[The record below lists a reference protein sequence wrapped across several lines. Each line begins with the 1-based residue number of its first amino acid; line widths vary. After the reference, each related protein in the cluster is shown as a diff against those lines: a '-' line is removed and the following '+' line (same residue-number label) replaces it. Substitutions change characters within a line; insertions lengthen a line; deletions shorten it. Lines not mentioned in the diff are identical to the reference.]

1 MSAASVDSP
10 ELRVG
15 DRVRIVGRYA
25 HGVGE
30 VLRVQQ
36 TGGLFIADVVFDNQG
51 GRRLETLPVSRLEK
65 ASSPWDRLRAGH
77 YDDPRD
83 FLLRQLAWQF
93 ALGNSGGELSNAKT
107 ALLPH
112 QILLTHDLVKMQRRR
127 VLVADDVGLGKTI
140 ETGMAIRE
148 LITRGEAR
156 RILIITP
163 AGLVKNWQREL
174 RDCFRIEFEI
184 LGTDFQDYAPTSW
197 ENHHRVIASI
207 DTLKR
212 PQRTERLLA
221 APKWDMIVFDEAHH
235 LTRLRYGS
243 KVQATLNY
251 KLADALRGHTRDL
264 LFLSATPHQG
274 DAYQFWSLI
283 HLLDD
288 QLFDSPEAMDAH
300 RGLLNRVIIRR
311 TKREVTDADGRP
323 LFVRRQVTTE
333 RFEPAL
339 REQRF
344 YEKLTNYLKD
354 GYNAAGVGPNGQTSR
369 PSRDQRAI
377 GFVMVA
383 FQKMM
388 SSSPRAIRQALR
400 RRLLVLLVRQQIEV
414 EMRRKSSPS
423 PELSDRYLRLQDE
436 MRNLAKEIYALAPSA
451 STDAQADTCIAQV
464 RERTLKKLIESEDD
478 TNWSLDS
485 DEEGDDG
492 IYGDAEIPD
501 ETAKVRELLRIVP
514 EGVDRKFE
522 RLEMIIG
529 KLRAENPGERFVIFT
544 QYRETMEFLK
554 AELARIVGP
563 ERVVSIQGGPLEDK
577 IAAAEKF
584 WAEDGARIL
593 ISTSAG
599 GEGINLQIARVL
611 FNYDLPWNPMAV
623 EQRIGRIH
631 RFGQKEVSQVYN
643 LVAKDTVEENIYSL
657 LWEKLDH
664 IAKSIGKTDPETGEP
679 LEDFRSDI
687 LGFLGSTPNYQQ
699 LFKQALIDRDYTRTS
714 RELDRM
720 MQTAQKARSALQDL
734 SQDLTSFN
742 LEQYRR
748 ISGQFHLKQLG
759 EWCREAVVRLG
770 GSAVPSG
777 EFWQIM
783 TPEPLKNFANVGA
796 RYDNV
801 TFDRALATRKKGS
814 ELFGMGHPFV
824 DALLIHLQNPPFGAE
839 VACLSGS
846 VDSAKVEARYRVTW
860 DRADKGTFSGVVIV
874 SLNGTARVE
883 ELSRDPGR
891 FSAPSPSTC
900 ASIEPDMEARAE
912 ETLNLWISS
921 RRTEF
926 ADGTIPRW
934 ELLGVSVH
942 G

>member
-1 MSAASVDSP
+1 MSAVEAVAQF
-10 ELRVG
+10 RVG
-15 DRVRIVGRYA
+15 DRVRVAGRYA
-25 HGVGE
+25 SGVGE

-36 TGGLFIADVVFDNQG
+36 TGDMLIADVVFDSQG
-51 GRRLETLPVSRLEK
+51 GRRLETLPITRLER
-65 ASSPWDRLRAGH
+65 AASPWDRLRAGQ
-77 YDDPRD
+77 YDDSRD

-93 ALGNSGGELSNAKT
+93 ALGNSGGELSNART

-148 LITRGEAR
+148 LITRGDTR
-156 RILIITP
+156 RVLVITP

-174 RDCFRIEFEI
+174 RDCFRLEFEI

-212 PQRTERLLA
+212 PQRMDRLLA

-243 KVQATLNY
+243 KVQATQNY
-251 KLADALRGHTRDL
+251 KLAEALRGHTRDL

-274 DAYQFWSLI
+274 DAFQFWSLI

-288 QLFDSPEAMDAH
+288 QLFDSPEALENH

-354 GYNAAGVGPNGQTSR
+354 GYSAAGVGVNGGAGR

-400 RRLLVLLVRQQIEV
+400 RRLLVLLVRQQIDMER
-414 EMRRKSSPS
+414 RRKAAPT
-423 PELSDRYLRLQDE
+423 PELAERVLRMQDE
-436 MRNLAKEIYALAPSA
+436 MRALAKEIYALATSPA
-451 STDAQADTCIAQV
+451 TDAQADTCIAQV
-464 RERTLKKLIESEDD
+464 RERTLKKLIEAEDE

-492 IYGDAEIPD
+492 IYADAEIPD
-501 ETAKVRELLRIVP
+501 ETSKVRELLRVVP

-522 RLEMIIG
+522 RLETIIG
-529 KLRAENPGERFVIFT
+529 KLRSENPNERFVIFT
-544 QYRETMEFLK
+544 QYRETLEFLK
-554 AELARIVGP
+554 AELGRIVGP
-563 ERVVSIQGGPLEDK
+563 ELVVSIQGGPLEDK
-577 IAAAEKF
+577 IAAVEKF
-584 WAEDGARIL
+584 WDEKGARIL
-593 ISTSAG
+593 VSTSAG

-631 RFGQKEVSQVYN
+631 RFGQKDVSQVYN
-643 LVAKDTVEENIYSL
+643 LVAKDTVEENIYTL
-657 LWEKLDH
+657 LWNKLEQ
-664 IAKSIGKTDPETGEP
+664 IAKAIGKTDPETGEP

-699 LFKQALIDRDYTRTS
+699 LFKQALIDRDYARTS

-734 SQDLTSFN
+734 SQDLNSFN

-770 GSAVPSG
+770 GSAVPNG
-777 EFWQIM
+777 DFWQIV
-783 TPEPLKNFANVGA
+783 TPDCLKSYPNVGA

-801 TFDRALATRKKGS
+801 TFDRGLATRKKGS
-814 ELFGMGHPFV
+814 ELFGIGHPFI
-824 DALLIHLQNPPFGAE
+824 DGLIRYLQNPSFAAE
-839 VACLSGS
+839 AACLPGE
-846 VDSAKVEARYRVTW
+846 AGGCNVEARYRVTW
-860 DRADKGTFSGVVIV
+860 DRSEKGAFSGIVIV
-874 SLNGTARVE
+874 SVNGTAKVE

-891 FSAPSPSTC
+891 FNAPQPARC
-900 ASIEPDMEARAE
+900 AVIEADAEQRAE

-926 ADGTIPRW
+926 AEGTIPRW

>member
-1 MSAASVDSP
+1 MSGADTSSP

-25 HGVGE
+25 SGVGE

-36 TGGLFIADVVFDNQG
+36 TGGLLIADVVFESQG

-93 ALGNSGGELSNAKT
+93 ALGNSGGELSNART

-127 VLVADDVGLGKTI
+127 VLIADDVGLGKTI

-156 RILIITP
+156 RVLVITP

-174 RDCFRIEFEI
+174 RDCFRLEFEI

-212 PQRTERLLA
+212 PQRMDRLLA
-221 APKWDMIVFDEAHH
+221 APKWDMIIFDEAHH
-235 LTRLRYGS
+235 LSRLRYGS
-243 KVQATLNY
+243 KVQSTLNY
-251 KLADALRGHTRDL
+251 RLAEALRGHTRDL

-274 DAYQFWSLI
+274 DAFQFWSLI

-288 QLFDSPEAMDAH
+288 QLFDSPQALENH

-311 TKREVTDADGRP
+311 TKREVTDAEGRP

-344 YEKLTNYLKD
+344 YEKLTSYLKD
-354 GYNAAGVGPNGQTSR
+354 GYSAAGVGPSGQAAR

-400 RRLLVLLVRQQIEV
+400 RRLLVLLVRQQIDV
-414 EMRRKSSPS
+414 EKRRKAAPT
-423 PELSDRYLRLQDE
+423 SDLAERVLRLQDE
-436 MRNLAKEIYALAPSA
+436 MRALAKEIYALASSP
-451 STDAQADTCIAQV
+451 STDAQADTFIALV
-464 RERTLKKLIESEDD
+464 RERTLKKLIEAEDE
-478 TNWSLDS
+478 TAWSLDS

-492 IYGDAEIPD
+492 IYADAEIPD

-514 EGVDRKFE
+514 DGVDRKFE
-522 RLEMIIG
+522 RLETIIG
-529 KLRAENPGERFVIFT
+529 KLRYENPAERFVIFT
-544 QYRETMEFLK
+544 QYRETLEFLK
-554 AELARIVGP
+554 SELGRIIGP
-563 ERVVSIQGGPLEDK
+563 ERVVSIKGGPLEDK

-584 WAEDGARIL
+584 WEDNGAQIL

-631 RFGQKEVSQVYN
+631 RFGQREVSQVYN
-643 LVAKDTVEENIYSL
+643 LVAKDTVEENIYTL
-657 LWEKLDH
+657 LWNKLEQ

-699 LFKQALIDRDYTRTS
+699 LFKQALIDRDYNRTS

-720 MQTAQKARSALQDL
+720 MQMAQTARSALHDL

-759 EWCREAVVRLG
+759 DWCREAVVRLG
-770 GSAVPSG
+770 GAAVPNG
-777 EFWQIM
+777 ELWQVIA
-783 TPEPLKNFANVGA
+783 PESLKNFPNVGA

-801 TFDRALATRKKGS
+801 TFDRSLATRKKGS
-814 ELFGMGHPFV
+814 ELFGIGHPFV
-824 DALLIHLQNPPFGAE
+824 DALIRYLQNPPFGSE
-839 VACLSGS
+839 VACLAGEL
-846 VDSAKVEARYRVTW
+846 DGPRVEARYRVTW

-874 SLNGTARVE
+874 SLNGTAKVE
-883 ELSRDPGR
+883 ELSRDPSR
-891 FSAPSPSTC
+891 FNARGPAVCS
-900 ASIEPDMEARAE
+900 SIESDVDQRAE

-926 ADGTIPRW
+926 AEGTIPRW

-942 G
+942 A

>member
-1 MSAASVDSP
+1 MSSIETTSLD
-10 ELRVG
+10 LRAG
-15 DRVRIVGRYA
+15 DRVRIAGRYVN
-25 HGVGE
+25 GVGE

-36 TGGLFIADVVFDNQG
+36 MGGLLVADVVFDSQG
-51 GRRLETLPVSRLEK
+51 GRRLESLPVSRLER
-65 ASSPWDRLRAGH
+65 AASPWDRLRAGQ

-93 ALGNSGGELSNAKT
+93 ALGNSGGELSNART

-156 RILIITP
+156 RVLIITP

-174 RDCFRIEFEI
+174 RDCFRLEFEI

-212 PQRTERLLA
+212 PQRTDRLLA

-243 KVQATLNY
+243 KIQSTQNY
-251 KLADALRGHTRDL
+251 KLAEALRGHTRDL
-264 LFLSATPHQG
+264 IFLSATPHQG
-274 DAYQFWSLI
+274 DAFQFWSLI

-288 QLFDSPEAMDAH
+288 QLFDSPEALESH

-311 TKREVTDADGRP
+311 TKREVTDAEGLP

-354 GYNAAGVGPNGQTSR
+354 GYSAAGVGSSGGVGR

-400 RRLLVLLVRQQIEV
+400 RRLLVLLVRQQIDLER
-414 EMRRKSSPS
+414 RRKTAPTPDLAESV
-423 PELSDRYLRLQDE
+423 LRLQDE
-436 MRNLAKEIYALAPSA
+436 MRALAKEVYGLATSRA
-451 STDAQADTCIAQV
+451 TDAQADTCIAQV
-464 RERTLKKLIESEDD
+464 RERTLKKLIEADDD
-478 TNWSLDS
+478 TNWSLES
-485 DEEGDDG
+485 DEEGDEG
-492 IYGDAEIPD
+492 IYADAEIPN

-522 RLEMIIG
+522 RLETIIG
-529 KLRAENPGERFVIFT
+529 KLRQENPAERFVIFT
-544 QYRETMEFLK
+544 QYRETLEFLK
-554 AELARIVGP
+554 AELGRIVGP
-563 ERVVSIQGGPLEDK
+563 ELVVTIKGGPLEDK
-577 IAAAEKF
+577 IAAAERF
-584 WAEDGARIL
+584 WEEDGARIL

-643 LVAKDTVEENIYSL
+643 LVAKDTVEENIYTL
-657 LWEKLDH
+657 LWEKLEQ
-664 IAKSIGKTDPETGEP
+664 IAKAIGKTDPETGEP

-699 LFKQALIDRDYTRTS
+699 LFKQALIDRDYARTS

-720 MQTAQKARSALQDL
+720 MLTAQKARSALQDL

-770 GSAVPSG
+770 GGATPNG
-777 EFWQIM
+777 EFWQII
-783 TPEPLKNFANVGA
+783 TPESLKNFPNVGA

-801 TFDRALATRKKGS
+801 TFDRNLATRKKGS
-814 ELFGMGHPFV
+814 ELFGIGHPFV
-824 DALLIHLQNPPFGAE
+824 DGLIRYLQNPPFASE
-839 VACLSGS
+839 VACLPG
-846 VDSAKVEARYRVTW
+846 VLGGANIEARYRVTW
-860 DRADKGTFSGVVIV
+860 DRAEKGAFSGIIIV
-874 SLNGTARVE
+874 SVNGTAKVE
-883 ELSRDPGR
+883 ELSHDPSR
-891 FSAPSPSTC
+891 FNAPQPAAC
-900 ASIEPDMEARAE
+900 ATIEGDAEQRAE

-926 ADGTIPRW
+926 AEGTIPRW

>member
-1 MSAASVDSP
+1 MSTAATDLP
-10 ELRVG
+10 EIRVN
-15 DRVRIVGRYA
+15 DRVRVVGRYA
-25 HGVGE
+25 SGVGE

-36 TGGLFIADVVFDNQG
+36 SGGMVIADVVFDSQG
-51 GRRLETLPVSRLEK
+51 GRRLETLPISRLER
-65 ASSPWDRLRAGH
+65 ATSPWDRLRAGH
-77 YDDPRD
+77 YDDARD

-93 ALGNSGGELSNAKT
+93 ALGNSGGELSNART

-112 QILLTHDLVKMQRRR
+112 QILLTHDLIKMQRRR
-127 VLVADDVGLGKTI
+127 LLMADDVGLGKTI
-140 ETGMAIRE
+140 ETGMVIRE
-148 LITRGEAR
+148 LIARGETR
-156 RILIITP
+156 RVLVIAP

-174 RDCFRIEFEI
+174 RDCFRLEFEI
-184 LGTDFQDYAPTSW
+184 LGIDFHDYAPTSW

-212 PQRTERLLA
+212 PQRMERLLA
-221 APKWDMIVFDEAHH
+221 APKWDLIVFDEAHH
-235 LTRLRYGS
+235 LTRLRYGT
-243 KVQATLNY
+243 KIQTTLNY
-251 KLADALRGHTRDL
+251 RLAEAVRGHTRDL

-274 DAYQFWSLI
+274 DAFQFWSLI

-288 QLFDSPEAMDAH
+288 QLFDSPEALENH

-311 TKREVTDADGRP
+311 TKREVTDGDGRP

-344 YEKLTNYLKD
+344 YEKLTTYLRD
-354 GYNAAGVGPNGQTSR
+354 GYDVAGVGQSTR
-369 PSRDQRAI
+369 QSRDQRAI
-377 GFVMVA
+377 GFVMTA

-400 RRLLVLLVRQQIEV
+400 RRLIVLLVRQQIDLE
-414 EMRRKSSPS
+414 RQRKAQPT
-423 PELSDRYLRLQDE
+423 PDLADRVLRLQDE
-436 MRNLAKEIYALAPSA
+436 MRALAKEIYALASSPA
-451 STDAQADTCIAQV
+451 TDAQADTCIAQV
-464 RERTLKKLIESEDD
+464 RERTLKKLIEAEDE

-485 DEEGDDG
+485 DEEGDEG

-501 ETAKVRELLRIVP
+501 ETVKVRELLRLVP
-514 EGVDRKFE
+514 DGVDRKFE
-522 RLEMIIG
+522 KLETIIG
-529 KLRAENPGERFVIFT
+529 KLRHENPSERFVIFT
-544 QYRETMEFLK
+544 QYRETLEFLK
-554 AELARIVGP
+554 TELGRIVGP
-563 ERVVSIQGGPLEDK
+563 ELVVSIKGGPLDDK

-584 WAEDGARIL
+584 WEENGARIL

-599 GEGINLQIARVL
+599 GEGINLQIARIL

-643 LVAKDTVEENIYSL
+643 LVAKDTVEENIYTL
-657 LWEKLDH
+657 LWNKLDQ
-664 IAKSIGKTDPETGEP
+664 IAKAIGKTDPETGEP
-679 LEDFRSDI
+679 LEDFRTDI

-699 LFKQALIDRDYTRTS
+699 LFKQALIDRDYSRTS

-720 MQTAQKARSALQDL
+720 MLTAQKARTALQDL
-734 SQDLTSFN
+734 SQDLTHFN

-770 GSAVPSG
+770 GGAVPNG
-777 EFWQIM
+777 EFWQII
-783 TPEPLKNFANVGA
+783 TPEKLQGFSSVGT
-796 RYDNV
+796 RYDRV
-801 TFDRALATRKKGS
+801 TFDRELATRTRGS
-814 ELFGMGHPFV
+814 ELFGIGHPFV
-824 DALLIHLQNPPFGAE
+824 DALIRYLQTPPFSAE
-839 VACLSGS
+839 VACLPGEISGS
-846 VDSAKVEARYRVTW
+846 IVEARYRVTW
-860 DRADKGTFSGVVIV
+860 DRTDKGVFSSIVIV
-874 SLNGTARVE
+874 GVNGTARVE
-883 ELSRDPGR
+883 EVSRDPGR
-891 FSAPSPSTC
+891 FSRPPPAACPVV
-900 ASIEPDMEARAE
+900 EPDVEQRAE

-926 ADGTIPRW
+926 SHRTIPRW

-942 G
+942 A

>member
-1 MSAASVDSP
+1 MSTAATDLP
-10 ELRVG
+10 EIRVN
-15 DRVRIVGRYA
+15 DRVRVVGRYA
-25 HGVGE
+25 SGVGE

-36 TGGLFIADVVFDNQG
+36 SGGMVIADVVFDSQG
-51 GRRLETLPVSRLEK
+51 GRRLETLPISRLER
-65 ASSPWDRLRAGH
+65 ATSPWDRLRAGH
-77 YDDPRD
+77 YDDARD

-93 ALGNSGGELSNAKT
+93 ALGNSGGELSNART

-112 QILLTHDLVKMQRRR
+112 QILLTHDLIKMQRRR
-127 VLVADDVGLGKTI
+127 LLMADDVGLGKTI
-140 ETGMAIRE
+140 ETGMVIRE
-148 LITRGEAR
+148 LIARGETR
-156 RILIITP
+156 RVLVIAP

-174 RDCFRIEFEI
+174 RDCFRLEFEI
-184 LGTDFQDYAPTSW
+184 LGIDFHDYAPTSW

-212 PQRTERLLA
+212 PQRMERLLA
-221 APKWDMIVFDEAHH
+221 APKWDLIVFDEAHH
-235 LTRLRYGS
+235 LTRLRYGT
-243 KVQATLNY
+243 KIQTTLNY
-251 KLADALRGHTRDL
+251 RLAEAVRGHTRDL

-274 DAYQFWSLI
+274 DAFQFWSLI

-288 QLFDSPEAMDAH
+288 QLFDSPEALENH

-311 TKREVTDADGRP
+311 TKREVTDGDGRP

-344 YEKLTNYLKD
+344 YEKLTTFLRD
-354 GYNAAGVGPNGQTSR
+354 GYDVAGVGQSTR
-369 PSRDQRAI
+369 QSRDQRAI
-377 GFVMVA
+377 GFVMTA

-400 RRLLVLLVRQQIEV
+400 RRLIVLLVRQQIDLE
-414 EMRRKSSPS
+414 RQRKAQPT
-423 PELSDRYLRLQDE
+423 PDLADRVLRLQDE
-436 MRNLAKEIYALAPSA
+436 MRALAKEIYALASSPA
-451 STDAQADTCIAQV
+451 TDAQADTCIAQV
-464 RERTLKKLIESEDD
+464 RERTLKKLIEAEDE

-485 DEEGDDG
+485 DEEGDEG

-501 ETAKVRELLRIVP
+501 ETVKVRELLRLVP
-514 EGVDRKFE
+514 DGVDRKFAK
-522 RLEMIIG
+522 LETIIG
-529 KLRAENPGERFVIFT
+529 KLRHENPSERFVIFT
-544 QYRETMEFLK
+544 QYRETLEFLK
-554 AELARIVGP
+554 TELGRIVGP
-563 ERVVSIQGGPLEDK
+563 ELVVSIKGGPLDDK

-584 WAEDGARIL
+584 WEENGARIL

-599 GEGINLQIARVL
+599 GEGINLQIARIL

-643 LVAKDTVEENIYSL
+643 LVAKDTVEENIYTL
-657 LWEKLDH
+657 LWNKLDQ
-664 IAKSIGKTDPETGEP
+664 IAKAIGKTDPETGEP
-679 LEDFRSDI
+679 LEDFRTDI

-699 LFKQALIDRDYTRTS
+699 LFKQALIDRDYSRTS

-720 MQTAQKARSALQDL
+720 MLTAQKARTALQDL
-734 SQDLTSFN
+734 SQDLTHFN

-770 GSAVPSG
+770 GGAVPNG
-777 EFWQIM
+777 EFWQII
-783 TPEPLKNFANVGA
+783 TPEKLQGFSNVGA
-796 RYDNV
+796 RYDRV
-801 TFDRALATRKKGS
+801 TFDRELATRTRGS
-814 ELFGMGHPFV
+814 ELFGIGHPFV
-824 DALLIHLQNPPFGAE
+824 DALIRYLQTPPFSAE
-839 VACLSGS
+839 VACLPGEISGS
-846 VDSAKVEARYRVTW
+846 IVEARYRVTW
-860 DRADKGTFSGVVIV
+860 DRTDKGVFSSIVIV
-874 SLNGTARVE
+874 GVNGTARVE
-883 ELSRDPGR
+883 EVSRDPGR
-891 FSAPSPSTC
+891 FSRPPPAACPVV
-900 ASIEPDMEARAE
+900 EPDVEQRAE

-926 ADGTIPRW
+926 SHRTIPRW

-942 G
+942 A

>member
-1 MSAASVDSP
+1 MSAVDAISS
-10 ELRVG
+10 ELRAG
-15 DRVRIVGRYA
+15 DRVRIIGRYA
-25 HGVGE
+25 NGVGE

-36 TGGLFIADVVFDNQG
+36 TGGLVIADVVFENQG
-51 GRRLETLPVSRLEK
+51 GRKLETLPVARLEK
-65 ASSPWDRLRAGH
+65 ASSPWDRLRAGQ

-93 ALGNSGGELSNAKT
+93 ALGNSGGELSNART

-127 VLVADDVGLGKTI
+127 VLIADDVGLGKTI
-140 ETGMAIRE
+140 ETGMTIRE

-156 RILIITP
+156 RVLIITP

-212 PQRTERLLA
+212 PQRMDRLLA
-221 APKWDMIVFDEAHH
+221 APKWDMIIFDEAHH

-251 KLADALRGHTRDL
+251 KLGEALRGHTRDL

-274 DAYQFWSLI
+274 DAFQFWSLI

-288 QLFDSPEAMDAH
+288 QLFDSPEALESH

-311 TKREVTDADGRP
+311 TKREVTDAEGRP

-354 GYNAAGVGPNGQTSR
+354 GYSAAGVGASGGTGR

-400 RRLLVLLVRQQIEV
+400 RRLLVLLVRQQIDV
-414 EMRRKSSPS
+414 ERKRKTAPTLD
-423 PELSDRYLRLQDE
+423 LSDRILRLQDE
-436 MRNLAKEIYALAPSA
+436 MRALAKEIYALVPSPA
-451 STDAQADTCIAQV
+451 TDAQADTCIAQV
-464 RERTLKKLIESEDD
+464 RERTLKKLIEAEDE

-492 IYGDAEIPD
+492 IYADAEIPD

-522 RLEMIIG
+522 RLETIIG
-529 KLRAENPGERFVIFT
+529 KLRQENPNERFVIFT
-544 QYRETMEFLK
+544 QYRETLEFLK
-554 AELARIVGP
+554 AELGRIIGA

-584 WAEDGARIL
+584 WEEDGARIL

-657 LWEKLDH
+657 LWNKLEQ

-699 LFKQALIDRDYTRTS
+699 LFKQALIDRDYNRTS

-720 MQTAQKARSALQDL
+720 MQMAQNARTALHDL

-770 GSAVPSG
+770 GSAVPNG
-777 EFWQIM
+777 DFWQIIS
-783 TPEPLKNFANVGA
+783 PESLRSLPNVGA

-801 TFDRALATRKKGS
+801 TFDRSLATRRKGS
-814 ELFGMGHPFV
+814 ELFGIGHPFV
-824 DALLIHLQNPPFGAE
+824 DALIRYLQNPPFGSE
-839 VACLSGS
+839 VACLAGS
-846 VDSAKVEARYRVTW
+846 VDGPKVEARYRVTW
-860 DRADKGTFSGVVIV
+860 DRAEKGNFSGVVIV
-874 SLNGTARVE
+874 SVNGATNVE
-883 ELSRDPGR
+883 ELSRDPER
-891 FSAPSPSTC
+891 FKAPAPAVC
-900 ASIEPDMEARAE
+900 GSIEADAEQRAE

-926 ADGTIPRW
+926 AEGTIPRW
-934 ELLGVSVH
+934 ELLGLSVH